1 MSTPGVRALLGAC
14 SVSGDKSISHRAV
27 LLAALSPDQSR
38 IRGLATALDCRAS
51 VRAAVRLGAAVVER
65 DGELLIRGAPELP
78 RGEVCIDCGRSG
90 TTMRLLAGIL
100 AARDGASVLLG
111 EPQLLARP
119 MERVSEP
126 LRAMGARV
134 ETAPGGRAPLRIR
147 GGGLVGIRYRL
158 PVASAQVKSAVL
170 LAGLRAEGRT
180 VVEEP
185 VPTRDH
191 TERLLVAMGAGVEE
205 GWQEGVR
212 SIAIGP
218 TQLGGLDLD
227 VPGDASS
234 AAVLAAAAALVPG
247 SCVTVRSVS
256 ANPTRTAF
264 LSLLVEMGAAVE
276 VGESGPGAEAA
287 ADVTVRH
294 RPLRAVEV
302 GTDRVPLL
310 VDELPLLGLLATQ
323 AEGTTVVEGA
333 GELRFKEVDRISGLT
348 EGLRRLGAT
357 VEESRDGFA
366 VSGPT
371 RLHGG
376 AVDSLGDHRLAMV
389 FSLAGLLAAGGV
401 TVAGTEFIGD
411 SFPEFRSV
419 MRSLQ

>member
-1 MSTPGVRALLGAC
+1 
-14 SVSGDKSISHRAV
+14 VSGDKSISHRAV

-38 IRGLATALDCRAS
+38 LRGVATALDCRAS
-51 VRAAVRLGAAVVER
+51 VRAAEQLGAAVVQRE
-65 DGELLIRGAPELP
+65 GELLIRGAPELSG
-78 RGEVCIDCGRSG
+78 GEVRIDCGRSG

-100 AARDGASVLLG
+100 AARKGASVLLG
-111 EPQLLARP
+111 DPQLLARP
-119 MERVSEP
+119 MERVCEP
-126 LRAMGARV
+126 LRAMGAVV
-134 ETAPGGRAPLRIR
+134 ETAPGGRAPLRIL
-147 GGGLVGIRYRL
+147 GGGLAGVRYRL

-191 TERLLVAMGAGVEE
+191 TERLLLAMGAGVET
-205 GWQEGVR
+205 GWQDGVR
-212 SIAIGP
+212 SIGIVP
-218 TQLGGLDLD
+218 TRLAGLDLE

-264 LSLLVEMGAAVE
+264 LRLLAEMGAVVE
-276 VGESGPGAEAA
+276 VGDTHNGAEAA
-287 ADVTVRH
+287 ADVTVRQ
-294 RPLRAVEV
+294 RPLLAVEV
-302 GTDRVPLL
+302 GPDLVPLL

-348 EGLRRLGAT
+348 EGLRRLGAS
-357 VEESRDGFA
+357 VAESRDGFA

-376 AVDSLGDHRLAMV
+376 EVDSRGDHRLAMV
-389 FSLAGLLAAGGV
+389 FSLAALVSEGEV

-411 SFPEFRSV
+411 SFPEFGSV
-419 MRSLQ
+419 LRSLQ